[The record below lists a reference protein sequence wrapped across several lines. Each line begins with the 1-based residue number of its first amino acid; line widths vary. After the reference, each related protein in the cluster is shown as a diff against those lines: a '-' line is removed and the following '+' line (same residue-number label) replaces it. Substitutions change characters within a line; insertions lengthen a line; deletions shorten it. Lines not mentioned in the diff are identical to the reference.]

1 MLVNACIPPA
11 LTLSLHLQASNGQF
25 SLSFWFTHNHCENL
39 AATGP
44 DGWEPL
50 YHHGGEECA
59 TCPWQSI
66 GVFIACN
73 SSLIMDRG
81 RSTETVSNINSL
93 MVYMVDD
100 DGQMAEVSVPFTMD
114 DSRDATGSEDHLG
127 AADGRVLS
135 HWIHFGL
142 SVNRDKMTI
151 YIDGVPAREFGT
163 DKPPQ
168 GYGMTNL
175 AAGHLSSWALRR
187 SDGEITLD
195 APLGDISLGAS
206 HRHKP
211 FIQSLCL
218 QCLERI
224 LSVCGVC
231 SGRPR
236 RGSVPRPLPR
246 RIGGERQN
254 LIPYACRCAPAKQLT
269 GDVSACSNRRSST
282 ATLPR
287 LESSAGPSTSPR

>member
-25 SLSFWFTHNHCENL
+25 SLSFWFTHNHCDNL

-163 DKPPQ
+163 DKAVE

-206 HRHKP
+206 HRHSCFRKP
-211 FIQSLCL
+211 RFGKHSQ
-218 QCLERI
+218 R
-224 LSVCGVC
+224 V
-231 SGRPR
+231 R
-236 RGSVPRPLPR
+236 RVQRTSQARV
-246 RIGGERQN
+246 
-254 LIPYACRCAPAKQLT
+254 
-269 GDVSACSNRRSST
+269 RSSAITT
-282 ATLPR
+282 ADR
-287 LESSAGPSTSPR
+287 W

>member
-1 MLVNACIPPA
+1 VTSYANPEASYKGCYSNHQESPPGNAAA
-11 LTLSLHLQASNGQF
+11 LLRLRDDADYASNGQF

-127 AADGRVLS
+127 AADGRALS

-163 DKPPQ
+163 DKAVE
-168 GYGMTNL
+168 GFGMTNL

-195 APLGDISLGAS
+195 APLGDISLADVPGAG
-206 HRHKP
+206 P
-211 FIQSLCL
+211 FL
-218 QCLERI
+218 
-224 LSVCGVC
+224 GHYH
-231 SGRPR
+231 G
-236 RGSVPRPLPR
+236 GSVQPAFFNGYIAQVGIFSRAIDKSEMSCLYKYGETHLGLPPPDS
-246 RIGGERQN
+246 G
-254 LIPYACRCAPAKQLT
+254 L
-269 GDVSACSNRRSST
+269 
-282 ATLPR
+282 
-287 LESSAGPSTSPR
+287 